1 MQRDDWMLGDGFP
14 FEDLPDQRKESKQSK
29 QTDEPK
35 VYARELNPVIKA
47 KSEGSPVP
55 STTSTTKSTTQSL
68 DWTAVLV
75 KRAVAIVESGEK
87 SIEEVAVE
95 RFGSVE
101 EFKKAVQSVESY
113 KRIRFN
119 LKFPNES
126 SNRNVQ
132 KESAHRISDNSK
144 QAQSQ
149 DAPVSVDV
157 NKLAAQKMKAEL
169 SGDFETAR
177 RLEAQIDAAKKAA
190 SAPQKVTLL
199 PTETYSK
206 RRAEDE
212 MTIAEMVRHE
222 KLASNKEFD
231 REFGAKITGNKRFR
245 DDLES
250 LDEQVA
256 TKMGS
261 NKHVNFNATS
271 NALKDYQKAE
281 KIASECWFCTDSP
294 RFKHEGGE
302 AWIIARGSFCY
313 LAIPK
318 HRSIHPLHCLIVPYS
333 HCCSLMDCKEFE
345 DEIWEEA
352 RNFKKCLLQMAA
364 AQNRSFVFM
373 ECVTR
378 ANDPR
383 RHAYIDCVPTPRN
396 VSVEEIRSHFYKA
409 LQDADEEWSQNKR
422 IIDTATKGGLRSS
435 LPRRQFPYFYV
446 DFRLDQGLAHVIED
460 ADRFGGPDFGR
471 DLMAS
476 LLKVPRAEWRSQKST
491 SEDKAYFVAK
501 FKDYDWTHQ

>member
-1 MQRDDWMLGDGFP
+1 MQRDDWMLGEGFP
-14 FEDLPDQRKESKQSK
+14 FEDQPDQRKESKQSK
-29 QTDEPK
+29 PTEEPK
-35 VYARELNPVIKA
+35 VYTRELNPVIKA

-55 STTSTTKSTTQSL
+55 ATSTTKSTQSL

-75 KRAVAIVESGEK
+75 KRAVAIIESGEK
-87 SIEEVAVE
+87 SLEEVAVE
-95 RFGSVE
+95 RFGSIG
-101 EFKKAVQSVESY
+101 EFQKALQSVESY
-113 KRIRFN
+113 KRIKYN
-119 LKFPNES
+119 LKFPNETCE
-126 SNRNVQ
+126 RNVQ
-132 KESAHRISDNSK
+132 KREIPEVISPAK
-144 QAQSQ
+144 QAPT
-149 DAPVSVDV
+149 DEAFIPVDV
-157 NKLAAQKMKAEL
+157 NKLTAQKMKAEL
-169 SGDFETAR
+169 KGDFETAR
-177 RLEAQIDAAKKAA
+177 KLEVQIEAAKKAA

-199 PTETYSK
+199 PTETYSR
-206 RRAEDE
+206 RRAEEE

-231 REFGAKITGNKRFR
+231 REFGARITGNKRFR
-245 DDLES
+245 DDLDS

-256 TKMGS
+256 DKIGS
-261 NKHVNFNATS
+261 SKQFNLDANA

-281 KIASECWFCTDSP
+281 KIASECWFCTESQ

-333 HCCSLMDCKEFE
+333 HCCSFMDCNEFE

-364 AQNRSFVFM
+364 AQDRSFVFM

-383 RHAYIDCVPTPRN
+383 RHAFIDCIPTPRN

-446 DFRLDQGLAHVIED
+446 DFRLDQGFAHVIED
-460 ADRFGGPDFGR
+460 SDRFGGPDFGR
-471 DLMAS
+471 DMMAS
-476 LLKVPRAEWRSQKST
+476 LLKVPRAEWRSHKST
-491 SEDKAYFVAK
+491 SEDKKYFVDK
-501 FKDYDWTHQ
+501 FKDYDWTRK

>member
-1 MQRDDWMLGDGFP
+1 MQRDDWMLGEGFP
-14 FEDLPDQRKESKQSK
+14 FEEQPDQRKESKQSK
-29 QTDEPK
+29 PTDEPK
-35 VYARELNPVIKA
+35 VYARELNTVIKA
-47 KSEGSPVP
+47 KAEGSLAPP
-55 STTSTTKSTTQSL
+55 TSTPKSTTQSL

-75 KRAVAIVESGEK
+75 KRAVAIIESGEK
-87 SIEEVAVE
+87 SLEEVAVE
-95 RFGSVE
+95 RFGSIE

-113 KRIRFN
+113 KRIKYN
-119 LKFPNES
+119 LKFPNERSNSNLQKREIVAS
-126 SNRNVQ
+126 SA
-132 KESAHRISDNSK
+132 KSAIPTETSV
-144 QAQSQ
+144 A
-149 DAPVSVDV
+149 VDV
-157 NKLAAQKMKAEL
+157 NKLTAQRMKAEFK
-169 SGDFETAR
+169 GDFETAR
-177 RLEAQIDAAKKAA
+177 RLEAQIEAAKKSA

-199 PTETYSK
+199 PTETYSR

-231 REFGAKITGNKRFR
+231 REFGARIAGNKRFR
-245 DDLES
+245 DDLDS

-256 TKMGS
+256 SKMDS
-261 NKHVNFNATS
+261 SKQVNFDANA
-271 NALKDYQKAE
+271 NALKEYQKAE
-281 KIASECWFCTDSP
+281 KITSECWFCTDSQ
-294 RFKHEGGE
+294 RFKHEGGD

-318 HRSIHPLHCLIVPYS
+318 HRSIHPLHCLIIPYS
-333 HCCSLMDCKEFE
+333 HCCSFMDCNEFE

-364 AQNRSFVFM
+364 SQGRSFVFM

-383 RHAYIDCVPTPRN
+383 RHAFIDCIPTPRN
-396 VSVEEIRSHFYKA
+396 VPVEEIQSHFYKA

-476 LLKVPRAEWRSQKST
+476 LLKVPRAEWRSRKST
-491 SEDKAYFVAK
+491 SEDKKYFSDK
-501 FKDYDWTHQ
+501 FKDYDWTRQ